1 MDTQKRIR
9 LVYWV
14 TFGAWLALQC
24 LFVFKT
30 LLLPM
35 GGRDLNVTMW
45 VVHSLPL
52 LIFLPGL
59 WRGDVR
65 TFAWLAFAILMYFM
79 VTVEALFSLEPSL
92 YHWITLVLVVVLFVG
107 CTIYIRWQGQFE
119 QSRALQAEA

>member
-1 MDTQKRIR
+1 MNAATRISAAYR
-9 LVYWV
+9 L

-35 GGRDLNVTMW
+35 GGRDPNITMW
-45 VVHSLPL
+45 AVHSLPL

-65 TFAWLAFAILMYFM
+65 SFAWLAFAILMYFL
-79 VTVEALFSLEPSL
+79 VTVDALFSTAASR
-92 YHWITLVLVVVLFVG
+92 YHWLALALIVALFTG
-107 CTIYIRWQGQFE
+107 CTVYIRWQGQY
-119 QSRALQAEA
+119 QQAQRGET